1 VAERVDTEQVRAL
14 AREGA
19 VLIEVLPRDAY
30 EAEHLP
36 GALSIPLEELN
47 RDAVAEL
54 DPTRPTVTYCYD
66 YQCDLSARA
75 ARRLETLG
83 FDRVYD
89 YTASKVAWFAEGL
102 PTAGRIRDERRAG
115 AVARPVP
122 TCSLSDTV
130 AELAQ
135 PMADHDRTVV
145 TDDSGVVLGLVRREV
160 LGLPPG
166 TAVERVMQLAPPTVR
181 PSIQVDELADS
192 MERDGR
198 SYVLVSHLDGTL
210 VGLIERADLDG
221 RH

>member
-1 VAERVDTEQVRAL
+1 
-14 AREGA
+14 
-19 VLIEVLPRDAY
+19 
-30 EAEHLP
+30 
-36 GALSIPLEELN
+36 
-47 RDAVAEL
+47 
-54 DPTRPTVTYCYD
+54 
-66 YQCDLSARA
+66 
-75 ARRLETLG
+75 
-83 FDRVYD
+83 
-89 YTASKVAWFAEGL
+89 
-102 PTAGRIRDERRAG
+102 
-115 AVARPVP
+115 
-122 TCSLSDTV
+122 
-130 AELAQ
+130 
-135 PMADHDRTVV
+135 MADHDRTVV